1 MSNGKK
7 ILIYTTE
14 LGHPS
19 MKRITNDIVQGFAQ
33 LGLELI
39 LADINDVSMM
49 LGARHMLLSDQVSF
63 CVGVNNIGKYMVDTD
78 NRCVYEYLDTPF
90 VSIML
95 DAPYNVATDNIAFPC
110 RNHYVCLLDKTHQ
123 EALEICYPR
132 TQFAGSMILPLGGS
146 PGPCEDDIFSCD
158 RPLDVVYSA
167 SIYHGGDFKP
177 AWMEDDTS
185 PFIVSILTDV
195 VDYML
200 SNPVSMLDAFKVV
213 LEERGLYGPEYIHK
227 LTPYMFSL
235 FFYVKH
241 RRRYNAVEALTKAGL
256 TVDVFGSGWEWVPF
270 ADKLRLHGEVDYEEV
285 LDAFTKTKVVF
296 QDQAEFN
303 NGGHDRVF
311 TAMLNG
317 AAVVS
322 EYSTYLEKKF
332 DVNKD
337 IFLFDWKN
345 TGSQLQIIKELISN
359 ESLRLS
365 TAISAYGKASSQHR
379 WVNRAASI
387 MEMMSV
393 LRGN

>member
-1 MSNGKK
+1 MDDGKK
-7 ILIYTTE
+7 ILVYTTS

-19 MKRITNDIVQGFAQ
+19 MKRITNDIAAGFVQ
-33 LGLELI
+33 LGVDTVA
-39 LADINDVSMM
+39 ADINDLESMVM
-49 LGARHMLLSDQVSF
+49 ARSLILSGQVDL
-63 CVGVNNIGKYMVDTD
+63 CVGVNDTGRHMVDND
-78 NRCVYEYLDTPF
+78 GKCIYGYLDVPF

-95 DAPYNVATDNIAFPC
+95 DAPYNVATENIAFPC
-110 RNHYVCLLDKTHQ
+110 KNHYVCLLDKTHL
-123 EALEICYPR
+123 EALKICYPK
-132 TQFAGSMILPLGGS
+132 THFAGSMVLPLGGS
-146 PGPCEDDIFSCD
+146 SNGNEEAIFSND

-185 PFIVSILTDV
+185 PFIVAILIDV

-200 SNPVSMLDAFKVV
+200 GNPVSMLDAFKVV
-213 LEERGLYGPEYIHK
+213 LEARGLYGPEYIHK
-227 LTPYMFSL
+227 FTPYMFSL

-241 RRRYNAVEALTKAGL
+241 RRRYNAVELLAKEGI
-256 TVDVFGSGWEWVPF
+256 TVDVYGSGWEWVPF
-270 ADKLRLHGEVDYEEV
+270 ADKLRVHGEVDYEEV

>member
-1 MSNGKK
+1 MDDGKK
-7 ILIYTTE
+7 ILIYTTK

-19 MKRITNDIVQGFAQ
+19 MARITNDIVDGFAK

-39 LADINDVSMM
+39 LADINDVSTM
-49 LGARHMLLSDQVSF
+49 LGARYMLLNGQIDFS
-63 CVGVNNIGKYMVDTD
+63 VGVNNSGKYMVDND
-78 NRCVYEYLDTPF
+78 GRCIYEYVDTPF

-123 EALEICYPR
+123 EALKICYPK
-132 TQFAGSMILPLGGS
+132 TNFAGSMLLPLGGS
-146 PGPCEDDIFSCD
+146 SNGNEDAIFSND

-185 PFIVSILTDV
+185 PFIVAILIDV

-200 SNPVSMLDAFKVV
+200 ANPVSMLDAFKVV
-213 LEERGLYGPEYIHK
+213 LEDRGLYGPEYIHK
-227 LTPYMFSL
+227 FTPYMFSL

-241 RRRYNAVEALTKAGL
+241 RRRYNAVELLAKEGI
-256 TVDVFGSGWEWVPF
+256 TVDVYGSGWEWVPF

-365 TAISAYGKASSQHR
+365 AAISAYGKASSHHR

>member
-1 MSNGKK
+1 MDDGKK
-7 ILIYTTE
+7 VLVYTTS

-19 MKRITNDIVQGFAQ
+19 MKRITHDIVQGFEQ
-33 LGLELI
+33 LGVDTVA
-39 LADINDVSMM
+39 ADLDDLPALVRARNLLLSGQIAFSAGVNDT
-49 LGARHMLLSDQVSF
+49 GRHM
-63 CVGVNNIGKYMVDTD
+63 VDND
-78 NRCVYEYLDTPF
+78 GRCIYGYLDTPF

-110 RNHYVCLLDKTHQ
+110 INHYVCLLDKTHQ
-123 EALEICYPR
+123 EALKICYPK
-132 TQFAGSMILPLGGS
+132 THFAGSMMLPLGGS
-146 PGPCEDDIFSCD
+146 SGPCEDEIFSMD

-185 PFIVSILTDV
+185 PFIVAILKDV

-200 SNPVSMLDAFKVV
+200 ANPVSMLDAFKVV
-213 LEERGLYGPEYIHK
+213 LDSRGLCWEEYIHK
-227 LTPYMFSL
+227 FTPYMFSL

-241 RRRYNAVEALTKAGL
+241 RRRYNAVEALAKAGF
-256 TVDVFGSGWEWVPF
+256 TVDVYGSGWEWVPF
-270 ADKLRLHGEVDYEEV
+270 ADKLRVHGEVDYEEV
-285 LDAFTKTKVVF
+285 LDAFAKTKVVF

-322 EYSTYLEKKF
+322 EYSTYLENKF
-332 DVNKD
+332 EANKD

-345 TGSQLQIIKELISN
+345 TVSQLQIVDELINN

-365 TAISAYGKASSQHR
+365 TAISAYGKASANHR
-379 WVNRAASI
+379 WANRANSI

>member
-1 MSNGKK
+1 MDNTKK
-7 ILIYTTE
+7 VLVYVTE

-19 MKRITNDIVQGFAQ
+19 MKRITHDIAQGFAQ
-33 LGLELI
+33 LGTEVV
-39 LADINDVSMM
+39 LADINDFDSMY
-49 LGARHMLLSDQVSF
+49 GARQLLLNGEINFS
-63 CVGVNNIGKYMVDTD
+63 VGVNETGKHMVYDD
-78 NRCVYEYLDTPF
+78 GKCIYGSIDIPY
-90 VSIML
+90 VSVML

-123 EALEICYPR
+123 EALKICYPK
-132 TQFAGSMILPLGGS
+132 TNFVGSMLLPLGGS
-146 PGPCEDDIFSCD
+146 SNGNEEAIFSND

-185 PFIVSILTDV
+185 PFIVAILIDV

-200 SNPVSMLDAFKVV
+200 ANPVSMLDAFKVV

-227 LTPYMFSL
+227 FTPYMFSL

-241 RRRYNAVEALTKAGL
+241 RRRYNAVELLAKEGI
-256 TVDVFGSGWEWVPF
+256 TVDVYGSGWEWVPF

-322 EYSTYLEKKF
+322 EYSTYLERKF
-332 DVNKD
+332 EVNKD
-337 IFLFDWKN
+337 IFLFDWKD
-345 TGSQLQIIKELISN
+345 TRSQLQIIKELISN

>member
-1 MSNGKK
+1 MNDGKK
-7 ILIYTTE
+7 VLIYTTE
-14 LGHPS
+14 FGHPS

-39 LADINDVSMM
+39 LADLNDVSTM
-49 LGARHMLLSDQVSF
+49 LVARHLLVNGEIDFS
-63 CVGVNNIGKYMVDTD
+63 VGVNNSGKYMVDD
-78 NRCVYEYLDTPF
+78 DGHCIYGYIDTPF

-95 DAPYNVATDNIAFPC
+95 DAPYNMATDNIAFPC
-110 RNHYVCLLDKTHQ
+110 KNHYVCLLDKTHK
-123 EALEICYPR
+123 EALKICYPETR
-132 TQFAGSMILPLGGS
+132 FVGSLLLPLGGS
-146 PGPCEDDIFSCD
+146 SNGNEEDIFSNE
-158 RPLDVVYSA
+158 RPLDVVCSA
-167 SIYHGGDFKP
+167 SICNGGNVNP
-177 AWMEDDTS
+177 SWIDDNTN
-185 PFIVSILTDV
+185 PFIVSILADI

-200 SNPVSMLDAFKVV
+200 VNPVSLLDAIKVV
-213 LEERGLYGPEYIHK
+213 LEDRGLYGLEYIHK
-227 LTPYMFSL
+227 LSPYMYSL

-241 RRRYNAVEALTKAGL
+241 RRRYNALEFLAKEDV
-256 TVDVFGSGWEWVPF
+256 TVDVYGSGWECVPF
-270 ADKLRLHGEVDYEEV
+270 ADKLRLHGEVAYEEV
-285 LDAFTKTKVVF
+285 LEAFSKTKVVF

-332 DVNKD
+332 EVNKD

-345 TGSQLQIIKELISN
+345 TRSQLQIIKELISN

-387 MEMMSV
+387 MEMVSV

>member
-1 MSNGKK
+1 MDDGKK
-7 ILIYTTE
+7 ILIYTTK

-19 MKRITNDIVQGFAQ
+19 MARITNDIVQGFSQ

-39 LADINDVSMM
+39 LADMNDASTM
-49 LGARHMLLSDQVSF
+49 LGARHLLLNGQIAFS
-63 CVGVNNIGKYMVDTD
+63 VGVNNSGKYMVDND
-78 NRCVYEYLDTPF
+78 GKCVYGYIDTPF

-110 RNHYVCLLDKTHQ
+110 VNHYVCLLDKTHQ
-123 EALEICYPR
+123 EALKICYPN
-132 TQFAGSMILPLGGS
+132 THFAGSMILPLGGS
-146 PGPCEDDIFSCD
+146 PGPCEDEIFSIE

-185 PFIVSILTDV
+185 PFIVAILTDV

-200 SNPVSMLDAFKVV
+200 AHPVSMLDAFKVV
-213 LEERGLYGPEYIHK
+213 LDSRGLCGPEYIHK
-227 LTPYMFSL
+227 FTPYMFSL

-256 TVDVFGSGWEWVPF
+256 TVDVYGSGWEWVPF
-270 ADKLRLHGEVDYEEV
+270 ADKLRVHGEVDYEEV

-332 DVNKD
+332 EVNKD

-345 TGSQLQIIKELISN
+345 TSSQLQIIKELISN

-365 TAISAYGKASSQHR
+365 AAISAYGKASSQHR

>member
-1 MSNGKK
+1 MDDGKK
-7 ILIYTTE
+7 ILIYTTK

-19 MKRITNDIVQGFAQ
+19 MARITNDIVDGFAK

-39 LADINDVSMM
+39 LADINDVSTMI
-49 LGARHMLLSDQVSF
+49 GARYFLLNGQIDFS
-63 CVGVNNIGKYMVDTD
+63 VGVNNTGKYMVDND
-78 NRCVYEYLDTPF
+78 GRCIYEYVDTPF

-123 EALEICYPR
+123 EALKICYPK
-132 TQFAGSMILPLGGS
+132 TNFAGSMLLPLGGS
-146 PGPCEDDIFSCD
+146 SNGNEEAIFSND

-185 PFIVSILTDV
+185 PFIVAILIDV

-200 SNPVSMLDAFKVV
+200 ANPVSMLDAFKVV
-213 LEERGLYGPEYIHK
+213 LEDRGLYGPEYIHK
-227 LTPYMFSL
+227 FTPYMFSL

-241 RRRYNAVEALTKAGL
+241 RRRYNAVELLAKEGIA
-256 TVDVFGSGWEWVPF
+256 VDVYGSGWEWVPF